1 MTRNTAQRYVTINT
15 TAFLIAIL
23 SFASSGYALGM
34 SASTKTF
41 LGLTSPKEEQVK
53 LPSVA
58 ASTSDTNQPTT
69 APTPSS
75 TQTVVIQS
83 AGVPQDALST
93 GVPMVTTQP
102 PQQYDYSANLASDV
116 FGANLFTGSFARE
129 GATHFNPDYAVAVGD
144 NIQVRFWGA
153 FEYDAPLTVDPQ
165 GNIFVPHVGPLQVL
179 GVRNQDLQRVVD
191 SAVRRVYRANVYSYA
206 SLAAAQPVRVFVGGF
221 VNRPGLYS
229 GTSMDSLLHYLD
241 QAGGIDVERG
251 SFLGVQVKRAN
262 RTRATLNLY
271 DFILEGRMPL
281 IQLSDGDV
289 IFVTPKQKGVK
300 VAGLAANAKRFE
312 FNSEGATV
320 ADLARLAK
328 PMATATHVRVTR
340 NTGTTLNVEYYPL
353 ADAARVPL
361 RSGDTIEFTADKK
374 QGTITVRVEGE
385 HLSAQEYVVPY
396 GTRLGTLMAKVRY
409 NDRADKNSLQLFRQ
423 SIIARQKDMLDS
435 TLKHLETSVL
445 TARSGTQEE
454 AQLRTE
460 EAAMMLQWIDRAK
473 SIQPSGQVL
482 LAQADHID
490 RLLLENGDVIRIPA
504 VDNLVLVSGEVMF
517 PNTVALAA
525 DKDIEDYI
533 ATAGGY
539 SQRADTSR
547 IVIAHRDGSFEDTE
561 ASSGWFSEP
570 DIRPGDEIMVLPAV
584 DPKYRQVFKE
594 FATMIYQMG
603 LGARVFL
610 K

>member
-1 MTRNTAQRYVTINT
+1 M
-15 TAFLIAIL
+15 
-23 SFASSGYALGM
+23 
-34 SASTKTF
+34 
-41 LGLTSPKEEQVK
+41 
-53 LPSVA
+53 
-58 ASTSDTNQPTT
+58 
-69 APTPSS
+69 
-75 TQTVVIQS
+75 
-83 AGVPQDALST
+83 
-93 GVPMVTTQP
+93 
-102 PQQYDYSANLASDV
+102 
-116 FGANLFTGSFARE
+116 AR
-129 GATHFNPDYAVAVGD
+129 GRHLNPDYAVAVGD

-191 SAVRRVYRANVYSYA
+191 SAVRRVSRPNVYSYA
-206 SLAAAQPVRVFVGGF
+206 SLAAAQPVRGVSSSAASSTAPGSTAAPAWTACCTTSTRPGRASTSNAAASRLQAQP
-221 VNRPGLYS
+221 VNRSTAPTQHPPATPPSSTRSVHCSITAALIVRSGLILGASSERRGRMVVNAPGR
-229 GTSMDSLLHYLD
+229 
-241 QAGGIDVERG
+241 VERH
-251 SFLGVQVKRAN
+251 RAN
-262 RTRATLNLY
+262 AY
-271 DFILEGRMPL
+271 
-281 IQLSDGDV
+281 
-289 IFVTPKQKGVK
+289 
-300 VAGLAANAKRFE
+300 E
-312 FNSEGATV
+312 FNKRRRHRRRPRP
-320 ADLARLAK
+320 ARQ
-328 PMATATHVRVTR
+328 THGHRHPCAR
-340 NTGTTLNVEYYPL
+340 HPQHRQPSNVEYYPL